1 MSKPKATL
9 NHEKKSKIKR
19 NRLPDFLDLQIFI
32 SAVVLFLTLTL
43 SPLHFIPDYL
53 KLKEI
58 DHLNFLGLVIS
69 SISSLLGIIVSIIL
83 IRFELLRQQIG
94 RRVNDHFLN
103 NRSFKR
109 LISLLLITILWAG
122 STYISSKI
130 LSIDILIT
138 HLYFAAILF
147 GLCLIVLF
155 PASYSILKSSTS
167 IAVVHHELLKLNEE
181 ALEVFQK
188 NKDIHFRQSY
198 PLFDI
203 DEDTSVDILKR
214 LAQSYVKNND
224 TNAVKFIL
232 FASTEHLIS
241 WIGISKYRENINS
254 QTKLTMGQ
262 RMAGDHAEREMT
274 GAKID
279 IVSSIWQTIVMES
292 IRERNIEVLNSLW
305 NAFSML
311 HSHFASN
318 KMYVLHLEKLD
329 YFERKLFEQLMKADL
344 SSVLEM
350 GLKYR
355 SDVFLLHLEK
365 NCPEEKYIK
374 DIGLILGE
382 PYVHSEDHNIA
393 ENVEWGHVSE
403 FHLIGTVVEHA
414 IKTTDAGL
422 IFDGFHAFRHIIHE
436 VVRIKSMGKKQQAFV
451 VIRLYETLAYYLLE
465 AIRSDSSRE
474 FVSLTTAFD
483 GSDVAEYVRANSIFS
498 KRVVS
503 KFSDFVIEVNQTKAR
518 SAGLHAM
525 NHLGTLGRA
534 LKEHVSKDNK
544 AKSVTLFILDTFKY
558 LKAEFEEDI
567 ENYSEQYIDLEKQIR
582 SIRDWRAQEL
592 KADDEVH
599 EYCDKILK
607 TFKKKLLKSSPKS
620 QFIEWR
626 K

>member
-1 MSKPKATL
+1 MSKPKAAL
-9 NHEKKSKIKR
+9 NNEKKSKIKR
-19 NRLPDFLDLQIFI
+19 SKFTDFLDLPIVLL
-32 SAVVLFLTLTL
+32 AVVLFLALTL
-43 SPLHFIPDYL
+43 SPWHFIPDYF

-58 DHLNFLGLVIS
+58 DHLSFLGLVIS

-109 LISLLLITILWAG
+109 LITLLLITILWAG
-122 STYISSKI
+122 VTYISSKI
-130 LSIDILIT
+130 LATDTLVT
-138 HLYFAAILF
+138 QLYFAAILF

-167 IAVVHHELLKLNEE
+167 IAVVRQELLKLNEE
-181 ALEVFQK
+181 ALGVFQK

-198 PLFDI
+198 PLFDV

-214 LAQSYVKNND
+214 LAQSYVKSND

-232 FASTEHLIS
+232 FASTEHLIN
-241 WIGISKYRENINS
+241 WIGASKYREHINS

-262 RMAGDHAEREMT
+262 RIAGDHAEREVT

-279 IVSSIWQTIVMES
+279 IVSSIWQVIIMES

-311 HSHFASN
+311 HSHFATN

-329 YFERKLFEQLMKADL
+329 YFERQLFEQLMKADL
-344 SSVLEM
+344 PPVLEM

-365 NCPEEKYIK
+365 NCPDEKYIK
-374 DIGLILGE
+374 DIGSILGE

-393 ENVEWGHVSE
+393 ENVEWGHVSG
-403 FHLIGTVVEHA
+403 FHLIGYVVEHA
-414 IKTTDAGL
+414 IKTSDAGL
-422 IFDGFHAFRHIIHE
+422 IFDGFHTFHHLIHE
-436 VVRIKSMGKKQQAFV
+436 VVRIRSIGKKQQAFV

-465 AIRSDSSRE
+465 AIKSNSSRE

-483 GSDVAEYVRANSIFS
+483 GSDVAEYVTANSIFS

-503 KFSDFVIEVNQTKAR
+503 KFSDFVIEVNQTKAK
-518 SAGLHAM
+518 SAGLLAI
-525 NHLGTLGRA
+525 NDLGTLGRA
-534 LKEHVSKDNK
+534 LKEHISKDNK

-558 LKAEFEEDI
+558 LKTKFEDDI
-567 ENYSEQYIDLEKQIR
+567 ENYSEQYIDLERQVR
-582 SIRDWRAQEL
+582 SIMDWKG
-592 KADDEVH
+592 KADHEVDQ
-599 EYCDKILK
+599 YCGKILK
-607 TFKKKLLKSSPKS
+607 TFKKKLLKSTPKS

-626 K
+626 N